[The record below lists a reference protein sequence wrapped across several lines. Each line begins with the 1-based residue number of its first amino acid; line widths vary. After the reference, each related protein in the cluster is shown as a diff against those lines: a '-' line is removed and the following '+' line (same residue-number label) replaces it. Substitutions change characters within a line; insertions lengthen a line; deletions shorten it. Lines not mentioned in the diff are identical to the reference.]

1 MSALYSTAC
10 ATINARILVEK
21 RMLKKYSYRGG
32 FALPTVLIASV
43 VMLTI
48 LAVSV
53 SSVTAVRTSLKTQY
67 YEQLAKEAG
76 EAGVAYAKACLAKN
90 GNVPLWTNAKPLL
103 PNTDCSGNAIA
114 GVACPA
120 NTRCSVLS
128 TAALRSSFTVPA
140 PAVDGEGKAITIPN
154 SGYVE
159 LLRSS
164 NGQAWRTYRQPAV
177 QAAVVPDL
185 CSGAATSSLGWSNV
199 ALASGARKATIPG
212 APAAA
217 TITLADADLAAGQMY
232 FRKDFVLTGSET
244 YRVSALTNTA
254 NDKVEVYINGGLT
267 ATSQGAL
274 ASGTTFELG
283 PGCYTMTAR
292 LTNKTVRPTYSQFT
306 AAMTPVGGTSP
317 TVVTDSSWRVS
328 SGAVVSFSSP
338 DFYEDSD
345 IWKPVVSYS
354 ASPHAK
360 TFNAAWTPG
369 GDQYTAVISPPGNG
383 CPGDCPATSTAYL
396 RDSKDI
402 YIPSETS
409 VSASLLCAGTCGLYV
424 DGQLV
429 LDAGTS
435 GDITQ
440 QTFTLT
446 QGYHR
451 VGIRLYNNTAASS
464 PAGVMMS
471 LVASGGGATIT
482 RTDTSWTAVNSWHS
496 GVGTDITAYEKTFTP
511 SPREIIDPVTAD
523 VLVVG
528 GGGGSGRNAAGGGGG
543 GGVRYTEGFVLGTQS
558 YAVSVGGG
566 GAGAT
571 SNTVAGASGGA
582 SAFGGLS
589 AAGGGGGASRDNGT
603 AGVNG
608 GSGGGGAG
616 GSVASRSVA
625 GNGVA
630 GIGNPGGAGITAS
643 PGADSVGG
651 GGGGAGNIGMYGVAG
666 GSAGDGGAG
675 RIFYLNG
682 TRLAV
687 GGGGN
692 GGITV
697 NGSVGSSTD
706 GGGSG
711 TATVGTNGAANTG
724 GGGGAGVSTNVG
736 GAGGTGVVMVRIKTG
751 SATVST
757 TGAVTTAS
765 VNVRGVPYTVYRFTG
780 AGTFTVSALNP

>member
-90 GNVPLWTNAKPLL
+90 SNVPLWTDAKPLL
-103 PNTDCSGNAIA
+103 PNTDCSGTPVP
-114 GVACPA
+114 GVTCPA
-120 NTRCSVLS
+120 NARCSVLS
-128 TAALRSSFTVPA
+128 TAALRSSFSVTA
-140 PAVDGEGKAITIPN
+140 PRVDAEGKAVTIPN
-154 SGYVE
+154 NGFVE

-164 NGQAWRTYRQPAV
+164 NGQVWRTYRQPSV

-185 CSGAATSSLGWSNV
+185 CSGAATSSLGWSNA
-199 ALASGARKATIPG
+199 ALASGARKATIPD
-212 APAAA
+212 APSAS
-217 TITLADADLAAGQMY
+217 TITLADADVAAGQMY
-232 FRKDFVLTGSET
+232 FRKDFVVTNAGD
-244 YRVSALTNTA
+244 YRLSALTNNS
-254 NDKVEVYINGGLT
+254 NDKVEVYVGSNLY
-267 ATSQGAL
+267 ATSQGSL
-274 ASGTTFELG
+274 ATGTVLG
-283 PGCYTMTAR
+283 LSPGCYTITAR

-306 AAMTPVGGTSP
+306 AALAQVGSSAP
-317 TVVTDSSWRVS
+317 IVTTDTSWRVS
-328 SGAVVSFSSP
+328 AGAAVSFSSP
-338 DFYEDSD
+338 DYYEDSD
-345 IWKPVVSYS
+345 IWKPVVRYS
-354 ASPHAK
+354 AAHAK
-360 TFNAAWTPG
+360 VFNAAWTTG
-369 GDQYTAVISPPGNG
+369 GDQYTAAISPPGNG
-383 CPGDCPATSTAYL
+383 CPTLCPATSTTYL

-402 YIPSETS
+402 YLPAETS
-409 VSASLLCAGTCGLYV
+409 VSASLLCAGQCALYI
-424 DGQLV
+424 DGELV
-429 LDAGTS
+429 LDAGTA
-435 GDITQ
+435 GEITQ
-440 QTFTLT
+440 QSFTLT

-451 VGIRLYNNTAASS
+451 AGIRLYNDTTSTS
-464 PAGVMMS
+464 PAGAMMS
-471 LVASGGGATIT
+471 LVPFGGGAVVT
-482 RTDTSWTAVNSWHS
+482 RTDASWTAVKSWHS
-496 GVGTDITAYEKTFTP
+496 GTGTDITAYEKTFTP
-511 SPREIIDPVTAD
+511 SPRAIIDPVTAD

-528 GGGGSGRNAAGGGGG
+528 GGGGSGRNSAGGGGG
-543 GGVRYTEGFVLGTQS
+543 GGVRYAEDFVLGTQT

-566 GAGAT
+566 GANAA
-571 SNTVAGASGGA
+571 SNMVAGTSGGA
-582 SAFGGLS
+582 SAFGALS

-616 GSVASRSVA
+616 GSAASRSVA

-651 GGGGAGNIGMYGVAG
+651 GGGGAGNIGMYGIAG

-682 TRLAV
+682 TRLGV

-711 TATVGTNGAANTG
+711 TTTVGANGAANTG

-736 GAGGTGVVMVRIKTG
+736 GNGGSGVVMVRFKTG
-751 SATVST
+751 TAVVSATGAYAT
-757 TGAVTTAS
+757 TNI
-765 VNVRGVPYTVYRFTG
+765 NVRGVGYTVYRFTG
-780 AGTFTVSALNP
+780 AGNFTVSGLSP